1 MKQEVILVLDCG
13 ATNVRAIAV
22 NRQGKIVAR
31 ASTPNASDI
40 AMENN
45 TWHQWSLDAIL
56 QRFADCC
63 RQINSELT
71 ECHIRGIA
79 VTTFGVDGALVDKQG
94 NLLYPIISWK
104 CPRTA
109 AVMDNIEQLIS
120 AQRLQAIS
128 GVGAFSFNTLYKLV
142 WLKENHPQLLERAH
156 AWLFISSLINHRL
169 TGEFTTDITMAGT
182 SQMLDIQQRDFSPQ
196 ILQATGIPR
205 RLFPRLVEA
214 GEQIGTLQNSA
225 AAMLGL
231 PVGIPVISAG
241 HDTQFALFG
250 AGADQNEPV
259 LSSGTWE
266 ILMVR
271 SAQVDTS
278 LLSQYA
284 GSTCELDSQAGLYNP
299 GMQWLASGVLEWV
312 RKLFWTA
319 ETPWQM
325 LIEEAR
331 LIAPG
336 ADGVKMQ
343 CDLLSCQNAGWQG
356 VTLNTTRGHFY
367 RAALEGL
374 TAQLQRNLQM
384 LEKIGHFKASELLLV
399 GGGWQMLIEE
409 ARLIAP
415 GADGVKMQC
424 DLLSCQNA
432 GWQGVTLNT
441 TRGHFYRAALEGLTA
456 QLQRNL
462 QMLEKIG
469 HFKAS
474 ELLLVGGGSRNTLW
488 NQIKAN
494 MLDIPVKV
502 LDDAETT
509 VAGAALFGWYG
520 VGEFNSPEEARAQI
534 HYQYRYFYPQT
545 EPEFIEEV

>member
-1 MKQEVILVLDCG
+1 MKQDVILVLDCG

-22 NRQGKIVAR
+22 DRQGKIVAR

-40 AMENN
+40 ASENS

-63 RQINSELT
+63 HRLSSELST
-71 ECHIRGIA
+71 RQIRGIT
-79 VTTFGVDGALVDKQG
+79 VTTFGVDGALVDENG
-94 NLLYPIISWK
+94 ELLYPVISWK

-109 AVMDNIEQLIS
+109 AVMANISRLMTPQQL
-120 AQRLQAIS
+120 QDIS

-156 AWLFISSLINHRL
+156 AWLFISSLLNHRL

-182 SQMLDIQQRDFSPQ
+182 SQLLNIHQREFSPD
-196 ILQATGIPR
+196 ILQAAGIPR

-214 GEQIGTLQNSA
+214 GEHIGTLQSA
-225 AAMLGL
+225 TATLLGL
-231 PVGIPVISAG
+231 PTGIPVISAG

-250 AGADQNEPV
+250 AGAQPDEPV

-271 SAQVDTS
+271 SAQVNTP
-278 LLSQYA
+278 LLSQYS
-284 GSTCELDSQAGLYNP
+284 GSTCELDSHAGLYNP

-312 RKLFWTA
+312 RKLLWTA
-319 ETPWQM
+319 DTPWQT
-325 LIEEAR
+325 LIDEANA
-331 LIAPG
+331 IPAG

-343 CDLLSCQNAGWQG
+343 CDLLTGANAGWQG
-356 VTLNTTRGHFY
+356 VTLNSTRGHLY

-374 TAQLQRNLQM
+374 THRLQQNLQT
-384 LEKIGHFKASELLLV
+384 LETIGHFQA
-399 GGGWQMLIEE
+399 
-409 ARLIAP
+409 
-415 GADGVKMQC
+415 
-424 DLLSCQNA
+424 
-432 GWQGVTLNT
+432 T
-441 TRGHFYRAALEGLTA
+441 
-456 QLQRNL
+456 
-462 QMLEKIG
+462 
-469 HFKAS
+469 
-474 ELLLVGGGSRNTLW
+474 ELLLVGGGSRNALW

-494 MLDIPVKV
+494 VLGIPIKV

-509 VAGAALFGWYG
+509 VAGAAMFAWSGI
-520 VGEFNSPEEARAQI
+520 GEFTSPEQARAQV

-545 EPEFIEEV
+545 EPELTGVE

>member
-1 MKQEVILVLDCG
+1 MKQDVILVLDCG

-31 ASTPNASDI
+31 AATANASDI
-40 AMENN
+40 AVENN
-45 TWHQWSLDAIL
+45 AWHQWSLDAIL
-56 QRFADCC
+56 QRFADCS
-63 RQINSELT
+63 QKLAAELSS
-71 ECHIRGIA
+71 CQVRGIT
-79 VTTFGVDGALVDKQG
+79 VTTFGVDGALVDEHGK
-94 NLLYPIISWK
+94 LLYPVISWK

-109 AVMDNIEQLIS
+109 AVMENISRLIP

-128 GVGAFSFNTLYKLV
+128 GVGAFAFNTLYKMV
-142 WLKENHPQLLERAH
+142 WIKENHPQLLEQAH

-182 SQMLDIQQRDFSPQ
+182 SQMLDIHQRDFSAE
-196 ILQATGIPR
+196 ILQATGLPR

-214 GEQIGTLQNSA
+214 GEYIGTLQSA
-225 AAMLGL
+225 AANLLGL
-231 PVGIPVISAG
+231 PAGIPVISAG

-250 AGADQNEPV
+250 AGAGQDEPV

-271 SAQVDTS
+271 SAQVNTL

-284 GSTCELDSQAGLYNP
+284 GSTCELDSQSGLYNP

-312 RKLFWTA
+312 RKLLWTE
-319 ETPWQM
+319 ETPWQT

-331 LIAPG
+331 IIPEG
-336 ADGVKMQ
+336 AEGVTMQ
-343 CDLLSCQNAGWQG
+343 CDLLACQNAGWQG

-374 TAQLQRNLQM
+374 TQQLARNLQT
-384 LEKIGHFKASELLLV
+384 LEKIGHF
-399 GGGWQMLIEE
+399 
-409 ARLIAP
+409 
-415 GADGVKMQC
+415 
-424 DLLSCQNA
+424 NA
-432 GWQGVTLNT
+432 
-441 TRGHFYRAALEGLTA
+441 A
-456 QLQRNL
+456 
-462 QMLEKIG
+462 
-469 HFKAS
+469 

-494 MLDIPVKV
+494 VLDIPIKV

-509 VAGAALFGWYG
+509 VAGAAMFGWYG
-520 VGEFNSPEEARAQI
+520 IGEFSSPEQARAQVN
-534 HYQYRYFYPQT
+534 YQYRYFYPQT
-545 EPEFIEEV
+545 EPELIEGV

>member
-1 MKQEVILVLDCG
+1 MKQDVILVLDCG

-22 NRQGKIVAR
+22 DRQGKIVAR

-40 AMENN
+40 ASENS

-63 RQINSELT
+63 HRLSSELST
-71 ECHIRGIA
+71 RQIRGIT
-79 VTTFGVDGALVDKQG
+79 VTTFGVDGALVDENG
-94 NLLYPIISWK
+94 ELLYPVISWK

-109 AVMDNIEQLIS
+109 AVMANISRLMTPQQL
-120 AQRLQAIS
+120 QDIS

-156 AWLFISSLINHRL
+156 AWLFISSLLNHRL

-182 SQMLDIQQRDFSPQ
+182 SQLLDIHQREFSHD
-196 ILQATGIPR
+196 ILQAAGIPR

-214 GEQIGTLQNSA
+214 GEHIGTLQSTTA
-225 AAMLGL
+225 TLLGL
-231 PVGIPVISAG
+231 PTGIPVISAG

-250 AGADQNEPV
+250 AGAQPDEPV

-271 SAQVDTS
+271 SAQVNTP
-278 LLSQYA
+278 LLSHYS
-284 GSTCELDSQAGLYNP
+284 GSTCELDSHAGLYNP

-312 RKLFWTA
+312 RKLLWTA
-319 ETPWQM
+319 DTPWQT
-325 LIEEAR
+325 LIDEASA
-331 LIAPG
+331 IPAG

-343 CDLLSCQNAGWQG
+343 CDLLTGANAGWHG
-356 VTLNTTRGHFY
+356 VTLNSTRGHFY

-374 TAQLQRNLQM
+374 TQQLRQNLQT
-384 LEKIGHFKASELLLV
+384 LETIGHFQA
-399 GGGWQMLIEE
+399 
-409 ARLIAP
+409 
-415 GADGVKMQC
+415 
-424 DLLSCQNA
+424 
-432 GWQGVTLNT
+432 T
-441 TRGHFYRAALEGLTA
+441 
-456 QLQRNL
+456 
-462 QMLEKIG
+462 
-469 HFKAS
+469 
-474 ELLLVGGGSRNTLW
+474 ELLLVGGGSRNALW

-494 MLDIPVKV
+494 VLGIPIKV

-509 VAGAALFGWYG
+509 VAGAAMFGWSG
-520 VGEFNSPEEARAQI
+520 IGEFTSPEQARAQV

-545 EPEFIEEV
+545 EPELTGVE